1 MRKRGTNNN
10 EKTRKLT
17 KKLTQLFRKQFIF
30 SRVRRF
36 RTKFISKV
44 IDDQLLKLFSP
55 SFHLITCKNCT
66 KIKKARLTSSR
77 TCIDCSFTPRIK
89 KLQDLCWSSWE
100 FTP

>member
-17 KKLTQLFRKQFIF
+17 KK
-30 SRVRRF
+30 
-36 RTKFISKV
+36 
-44 IDDQLLKLFSP
+44 
-55 SFHLITCKNCT
+55 
-66 KIKKARLTSSR
+66 LTSSR